1 VLVLLLGRTMTK
13 EDFGAF
19 LYSWSWLELLAV
31 VAVLGFDPLLIRE
44 VPVYG
49 ARRQWARLAGLLR
62 RGDQITVSLGAL
74 ITVAGLAI
82 VGAKADSLDPV
93 LWPCLPLALCGLP
106 IRVIAILRQATL
118 VALERPAWGLCQL
131 PLLQP
136 AIVLTLVLAAM
147 AAGVSR
153 PDATMVVAFG
163 VSGMVVTSISG
174 HLLVRR
180 FVDPEVPRSR
190 PEFHTR
196 QWLTSAWPMLMM
208 AGAAL
213 VLTRV
218 DIVMVGALMGTE
230 PAAEYGVASR
240 AADLVRFGMLSAT
253 PVLAPSF
260 ARLWALGDRSGLQ
273 QAARLAARIGLA
285 IAAPI
290 VLALA
295 LVGPFILELVGPGY
309 VSAYQ
314 PMMMLAGGYLVATLG
329 GASTRLLL
337 AAGRERLVAVIV
349 CSMAGLDAVANF
361 VLIPPLGIE
370 GAAIATVIASVTG
383 MLWSWAATRR
393 LVHVAPTAFGRSDLA
408 RARRGR

>member
-1 VLVLLLGRTMTK
+1 
-13 EDFGAF
+13 
-19 LYSWSWLELLAV
+19 
-31 VAVLGFDPLLIRE
+31 
-44 VPVYG
+44 
-49 ARRQWARLAGLLR
+49 
-62 RGDQITVSLGAL
+62 
-74 ITVAGLAI
+74 
-82 VGAKADSLDPV
+82 
-93 LWPCLPLALCGLP
+93 
-106 IRVIAILRQATL
+106 
-118 VALERPAWGLCQL
+118 
-131 PLLQP
+131 
-136 AIVLTLVLAAM
+136 
-147 AAGVSR
+147 
-153 PDATMVVAFG
+153 
-163 VSGMVVTSISG
+163 
-174 HLLVRR
+174 
-180 FVDPEVPRSR
+180 
-190 PEFHTR
+190 
-196 QWLTSAWPMLMM
+196 
-208 AGAAL
+208 
-213 VLTRV
+213 
-218 DIVMVGALMGTE
+218 
-230 PAAEYGVASR
+230 
-240 AADLVRFGMLSAT
+240 MLSAT